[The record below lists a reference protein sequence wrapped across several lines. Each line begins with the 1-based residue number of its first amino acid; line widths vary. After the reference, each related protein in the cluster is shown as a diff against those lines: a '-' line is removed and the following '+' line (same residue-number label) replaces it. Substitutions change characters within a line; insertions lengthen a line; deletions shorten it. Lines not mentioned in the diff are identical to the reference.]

1 MVTKIVHRGLMN
13 MLHIRYKKKA
23 IIFLIMAFFLLV
35 LVGNSISNNNE
46 KMKTF
51 CQEQKMI
58 EKSLQSIETI
68 CKENSDLGRLT
79 IELVNIENHVE
90 KIKVLFH
97 QRGKYE
103 ADLSLF
109 RYADNLN
116 ELLLCDRHDCVL
128 KQKLYINSILAATK
142 FFLKEISNKKL
153 NVTQFLE
160 ISMQFVNQL
169 KPWDDTN
176 Q

>member
-79 IELVNIENHVE
+79 IELVNIEKGN
-90 KIKVLFH
+90 
-97 QRGKYE
+97 
-103 ADLSLF
+103 LSI
-109 RYADNLN
+109 
-116 ELLLCDRHDCVL
+116 V
-128 KQKLYINSILAATK
+128 I
-142 FFLKEISNKKL
+142 
-153 NVTQFLE
+153 
-160 ISMQFVNQL
+160 
-169 KPWDDTN
+169 
-176 Q
+176 